1 MTTDVSFGQS
11 SGRGGLLSAWWHKP
25 EDGGL
30 GLSVEVRL
38 KKSLDMSF
46 IFLGKGLNS

>member
-1 MTTDVSFGQS
+1 
-11 SGRGGLLSAWWHKP
+11 
-25 EDGGL
+25 L